1 MKSQNRWNRIY
12 QKQQR
17 KQLEKEL
24 NGVANDRKQPTKS
37 SGK

>member
-24 NGVANDRKQPTKS
+24 RGVLSNGQCSKS
-37 SGK
+37 SKRR

>member
-24 NGVANDRKQPTKS
+24 RGVISNGQRSKSNKRK
-37 SGK
+37 